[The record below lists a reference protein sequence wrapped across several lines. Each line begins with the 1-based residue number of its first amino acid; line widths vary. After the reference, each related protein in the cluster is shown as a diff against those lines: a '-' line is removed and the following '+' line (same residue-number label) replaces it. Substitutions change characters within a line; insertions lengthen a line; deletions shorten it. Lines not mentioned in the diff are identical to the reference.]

1 MATAYARARG
11 ADRMSSY
18 GDFVALS
25 DICDRETAAMLA
37 REVSDGVIAPGY
49 TEEALEILKLN
60 VRALIILSK
69 LIRLIFQRYRKR
81 KMYLV

>member
-49 TEEALEILKLN
+49 TEEALEILKTKRKGTYN
-60 VRALIILSK
+60 IIK